1 MVPSSADD
9 KRGNGGE
16 MPSKR
21 IPLSVRISQ
30 DDAAFLANLTIAG
43 VTTPSDKLRELIRQA
58 RQRHVGFGN
67 YATCLAFHQ
76 EMMAPFIR
84 GLREA
89 ENVSGQ
95 HSELL
100 VELSDWLP
108 EMAAFLISGLPSQG
122 DEDAA
127 DGLATL
133 ESGAADRVVR
143 LMSAVLRMAVTAED
157 PCYDPKAV
165 SGRLDSVLELC
176 QIIHSK
182 STTTG
187 EQ

>member
-1 MVPSSADD
+1 MAGSVVEN
-9 KRGNGGE
+9 RGKSGE

-30 DDAAFLANLTIAG
+30 DDAAFLADLTIAG

-100 VELSDWLP
+100 VQMSDWLP
-108 EMAAFLISGLPSQG
+108 EMAAYLISGLPSP
-122 DEDAA
+122 AA
-127 DGLATL
+127 ACMDLGV
-133 ESGAADRVVR
+133 SHGA
-143 LMSAVLRMAVTAED
+143 
-157 PCYDPKAV
+157 
-165 SGRLDSVLELC
+165 SV
-176 QIIHSK
+176 
-182 STTTG
+182 
-187 EQ
+187 